1 MTRAGRCL
9 AATAAVAPVVVGDE
23 LVKHASM
30 AQENSFSRQLAA
42 AARAM
47 QAETGTQHTIEKAVA
62 SATEIV
68 HGCDMAGVSVVRPG
82 GIDTT
87 AASDEALA
95 RIDALQYAINEGPC
109 LDALQQHETVTSP
122 DLAEDQRWPKW
133 GPTVVEELGLRSVL
147 SFRLYSTK
155 DTLGALNLYADRV
168 DAFDSDDIYNG
179 LALAAHV
186 GVALAGA
193 QNVENLERAITNRTV
208 IGQAEGI
215 LMERFD
221 ISAERAFA
229 VLRRVSQER
238 NVKLHKVADELVVTR
253 QVPR

>member
-1 MTRAGRCL
+1 
-9 AATAAVAPVVVGDE
+9 
-23 LVKHASM
+23 M
-30 AQENSFSRQLAA
+30 AHDSSFSRQLAA
-42 AARAM
+42 AVRAM
-47 QAETGTQHTIEKAVA
+47 QGETGTQHTIEQAVA

-68 HGCDMAGVSVVRPG
+68 HGCDMAGVSVVHPG
-82 GIDTT
+82 GIDTS
-87 AASDEALA
+87 AASDEALT
-95 RIDALQYAINEGPC
+95 RIDGLQYEIGEGPC
-109 LDALQQHETVTSP
+109 LDALQQHETVSSP

-133 GPTVVEELGLRSVL
+133 GRTVVEELGLHSVL
-147 SFRLYSTK
+147 SYRLYSTK
-155 DTLGALNLYADRV
+155 NTLGALNLYAHRA
-168 DAFDSDDIYNG
+168 DAFDSDDVYNG

-193 QNVENLERAITNRTV
+193 QKAEHLERAITNRTV

-238 NVKLHKVADELVVTR
+238 NVKLHRVAEELVNTR
-253 QVPR
+253 RVPS

>member
-1 MTRAGRCL
+1 
-9 AATAAVAPVVVGDE
+9 
-23 LVKHASM
+23 M
-30 AQENSFSRQLAA
+30 AHDSSFSRQLAA

-47 QAETGTQHTIEKAVA
+47 QGETGTQHTLEQAVA

-68 HGCDMAGVSVVRPG
+68 HGCDMAGVSVVHPG
-82 GIDTT
+82 GIDTP

-95 RIDALQYAINEGPC
+95 RIDGLQYEIGEGPC
-109 LDALQQHETVTSP
+109 LDALQQHETVSSP
-122 DLAEDQRWPKW
+122 DLGEDQRWPKW
-133 GPTVVEELGLRSVL
+133 GRTVVEELGLHSVL
-147 SFRLYSTK
+147 SYRLYSTK
-155 DTLGALNLYADRV
+155 NTLGALNLYAHRV
-168 DAFDSDDIYNG
+168 DAFDSDDVYNG

-193 QNVENLERAITNRTV
+193 QKAEHLERAITNRTV

-238 NVKLHKVADELVVTR
+238 NVKLHRVAEELVDTR
-253 QVPR
+253 RVPR